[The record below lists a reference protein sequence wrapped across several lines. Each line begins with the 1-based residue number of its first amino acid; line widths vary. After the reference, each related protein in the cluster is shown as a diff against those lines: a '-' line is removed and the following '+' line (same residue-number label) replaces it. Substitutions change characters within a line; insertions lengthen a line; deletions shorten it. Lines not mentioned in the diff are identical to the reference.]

1 MVRRSFNRSS
11 IVFIINV
18 GYTKVNFK
26 KNVLRKCSVSDCN
39 ILVKDNRT
47 KVRIIDIFVRNSV
60 I

>member
-1 MVRRSFNRSS
+1 MIRRSFIRGS

-26 KNVLRKCSVSDCN
+26 KNVMRKCSVSDCS

-47 KVRIIDIFVRNSV
+47 KVRIIDFFIRNSV